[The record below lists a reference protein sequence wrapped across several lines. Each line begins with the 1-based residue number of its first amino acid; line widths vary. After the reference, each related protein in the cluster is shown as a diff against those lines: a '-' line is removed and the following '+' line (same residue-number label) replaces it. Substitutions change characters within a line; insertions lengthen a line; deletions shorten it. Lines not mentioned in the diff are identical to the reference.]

1 MKTTG
6 IRPNLQL
13 DKITGIRHDL
23 GQRMTYVPVKKEQ
36 KIPYQKKSMK
46 TKANIKEGK
55 WQF

>member
-13 DKITGIRHDL
+13 EKITGIRHDL
-23 GQRMTYVPVKKEQ
+23 GQRMTYVPVKKEN

-46 TKANIKEGK
+46 NSANVKEGK